1 MATQQHFKDLT
12 GAMAQRYTTDNGV
25 RRQNPAYVPA
35 AASASSAPVAAAV
48 PFANQ
53 ATALAVVPVPT
64 APALEEEIVVVPTE
78 GYGAAVARYEAEVE
92 PEIYVGGYQGDGSSI
107 DALNAVLAK
116 YEVPAGM
123 LSKILDVSRFETIE
137 IIVDDSGSMGRAT
150 DARDPVTGASMSR
163 WAEARHRISQMVELL
178 AHVKCPPVRI
188 LFLNRATVIV
198 LRRGA
203 GELPAAYI
211 ERAEGMIGEAF
222 GPRPS
227 GTTPAL
233 DAIRESLG
241 RHARRATL
249 RYFLGDGVPNGGKP
263 AVDAIQ
269 EMIST
274 RADPERNPF
283 TFLSCTDQD
292 DQVEWMKDCEERAPY
307 CAELDDYDD
316 ESREVLGDQG
326 DAFPYSYG
334 MHLVCQIAAAYC
346 PDDLDALDESVP
358 LTRAVLEGLLGY
370 ATSREE
376 YDYYFDRFVAAQSR
390 KRGRRPFEVRF
401 AERLPRMR
409 GKFEAAA
416 VSADIE
422 EVRRYREEM
431 RRAGSLPSGGYG
443 ATSRGV
449 APSDQDDCC
458 VVL

>member
-1 MATQQHFKDLT
+1 MQ
-12 GAMAQRYTTDNGV
+12 
-25 RRQNPAYVPA
+25 
-35 AASASSAPVAAAV
+35 SSP
-48 PFANQ
+48 
-53 ATALAVVPVPT
+53 
-64 APALEEEIVVVPTE
+64 
-78 GYGAAVARYEAEVE
+78 
-92 PEIYVGGYQGDGSSI
+92 SS
-107 DALNAVLAK
+107 
-116 YEVPAGM
+116 
-123 LSKILDVSRFETIE
+123 F
-137 IIVDDSGSMGRAT
+137 
-150 DARDPVTGASMSR
+150 
-163 WAEARHRISQMVELL
+163 
-178 AHVKCPPVRI
+178 
-188 LFLNRATVIV
+188 
-198 LRRGA
+198 
-203 GELPAAYI
+203 
-211 ERAEGMIGEAF
+211 
-222 GPRPS
+222 
-227 GTTPAL
+227 
-233 DAIRESLG
+233 
-241 RHARRATL
+241 
-249 RYFLGDGVPNGGKP
+249 
-263 AVDAIQ
+263 
-269 EMIST
+269 
-274 RADPERNPF
+274 
-283 TFLSCTDQD
+283 
-292 DQVEWMKDCEERAPY
+292 
-307 CAELDDYDD
+307 
-316 ESREVLGDQG
+316 QG